1 MSTLANIFKQSASTR
16 MIARPLTLK
25 EVLRLRDGM
34 QISKTFNSNYPYQT
48 QIISNDK
55 RILLAL
61 N

>member
-1 MSTLANIFKQSASTR
+1 MKLSSFHNNGYSRIRT
-16 MIARPLTLK
+16 RPLTLE

-34 QISKTFNSNYPYQT
+34 ETSRTQPYQIQKLSNYE
-48 QIISNDK
+48 